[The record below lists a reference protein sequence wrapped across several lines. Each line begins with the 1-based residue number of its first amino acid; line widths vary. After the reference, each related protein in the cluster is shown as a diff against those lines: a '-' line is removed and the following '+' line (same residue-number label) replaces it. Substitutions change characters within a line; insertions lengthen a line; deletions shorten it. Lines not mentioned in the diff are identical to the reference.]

1 MLLDLY
7 NRQYNLT
14 TLKEHIYAFNLLDIL
29 KTQKLTCDFCIKYI
43 LNTNYQIT
51 EDEEKITIADVIKF
65 QPHISKYELFVGIM
79 NYDVE
84 YDSFEDFE
92 SFSNKKE
99 SNKPEK
105 DKNEKVVDSE
115 PNTYYK
121 LEAK

>member
-29 KTQKLTCDFCIKYI
+29 KTQKLTCDFCVKYI

-92 SFSNKKE
+92 SVSNKTEKGEKE
-99 SNKPEK
+99 FP
-105 DKNEKVVDSE
+105 VSE